1 MIKEIVATL
10 LAALA
15 ALSFV
20 LGITPNEAN
29 GTDNTAHI
37 QAGALPNT
45 SFSPQEDESSAPS
58 PDSSDAETSSP
69 PVSLNIPLPEYPSG
83 AKHIPLYINGR
94 QAPDGFA
101 AVFDGIVYAPI
112 ESFCTLLGVGNI
124 IAEEGEPYISSE
136 GRCIPCSTS
145 SVSVTVI
152 DAGGILCAPI
162 EALASASGQRADIAV
177 SGAVVVSGTPTF
189 PTAEEVYGE
198 EDLYWLSRI
207 ISAEARGE
215 CFEGQLAVGCVV
227 INRTEHKSFPDTIY
241 EVIYDNK
248 FGVQFSPAH
257 SGSVKKD
264 PTASAVRA
272 AKLCLEGFS
281 LSDSILFFFNS
292 SIAAGSWI
300 TSNRTFTV
308 TIGNHDFYS

>member
-1 MIKEIVATL
+1 MIKEVIATL
-10 LAALA
+10 LAALM

-20 LGITPNEAN
+20 LGISPSKEGTP
-29 GTDNTAHI
+29 T
-37 QAGALPNT
+37 T
-45 SFSPQEDESSAPS
+45 SVQPESAAPSDTSAPPEDESKPADTSAEATS
-58 PDSSDAETSSP
+58 PAP
-69 PVSLNIPLPEYPSG
+69 ALPLPKYPSG
-83 AKHIPLYINGR
+83 AENITLFINGR

-101 AVFDGIVYAPI
+101 AEIDGVAYAPI
-112 ESFCTLLGVGNI
+112 DGFCTLLSAGNI
-124 IAEEGEPYISSE
+124 SAEAGEPYISSE

-152 DAGGILCAPI
+152 DAGMLCAPVT
-162 EALASASGQRADIAV
+162 ALASASGQSVERTAK
-177 SGAVVVSGTPTF
+177 GELVVSGTPTF
-189 PTAEEVYGE
+189 PSADEVYGE

-264 PTASAVRA
+264 PTASSVRA

>member
-1 MIKEIVATL
+1 MIKEVISTL
-10 LAALA
+10 LAALM

-20 LGITPNEAN
+20 LGISPSDDPPSDSTVVTVATAAPD
-29 GTDNTAHI
+29 GTSA
-37 QAGALPNT
+37 P
-45 SFSPQEDESSAPS
+45 PEDESKPA
-58 PDSSDAETSSP
+58 DTTTETTVP
-69 PVSLNIPLPEYPSG
+69 EPALPLPKYPSG
-83 AKHIPLYINGR
+83 AKKITLYLNGR

-101 AVFDGIVYAPI
+101 AEIDGVAYAPI
-112 ESFCTLLGVGNI
+112 ESFCTLLAAGSI
-124 IAEEGEPYISSE
+124 SAEAGEPYICSE

-145 SVSVTVI
+145 DITVTVL
-152 DAGGILCAPI
+152 DAGGMLCAPVT
-162 EALASASGQRADIAV
+162 ALASASGQRVELAAT
-177 SGAVVVSGTPTF
+177 GELVVSGTPTF
-189 PTAEEVYGE
+189 PTADEVYGE

-264 PTASAVRA
+264 PTASSVRA

>member
-1 MIKEIVATL
+1 M
-10 LAALA
+10 

-20 LGITPNEAN
+20 LGISPSKEGPPPTSVQTESAAPSDTSAPPENESKPAD
-29 GTDNTAHI
+29 TSAEATSPAP
-37 QAGALPNT
+37 ALP
-45 SFSPQEDESSAPS
+45 
-58 PDSSDAETSSP
+58 
-69 PVSLNIPLPEYPSG
+69 LPKYPSG
-83 AKHIPLYINGR
+83 AENITLFINGR

-101 AVFDGIVYAPI
+101 AEVDGVVYAPI
-112 ESFCTLLGVGNI
+112 ESFCTLLSAGNI
-124 IAEEGEPYISSE
+124 SAEAGEPYISSE

-145 SVSVTVI
+145 SVSITVI
-152 DAGGILCAPI
+152 DAGMLCAPVT
-162 EALASASGQRADIAV
+162 ALASASGQSVERTAKGEI
-177 SGAVVVSGTPTF
+177 VVSGTPTF
-189 PTAEEVYGE
+189 PSADEVYGE

-264 PTASAVRA
+264 PTDSAVRA

>member
-1 MIKEIVATL
+1 M
-10 LAALA
+10 

-20 LGITPNEAN
+20 LGISPSKEGTPPAAQTETAAPD
-29 GTDNTAHI
+29 GTTAPPESESKP
-37 QAGALPNT
+37 ADTTRAPETAAPEPALP
-45 SFSPQEDESSAPS
+45 
-58 PDSSDAETSSP
+58 
-69 PVSLNIPLPEYPSG
+69 LPKYPSG
-83 AKHIPLYINGR
+83 AENITLFINGR

-101 AVFDGIVYAPI
+101 AEVDGVVYAPI
-112 ESFCTLLGVGNI
+112 ESFCTLISAGSI
-124 IAEEGEPYISSE
+124 SAEAGEPYISSE

-152 DAGGILCAPI
+152 DAGMLCAPVT
-162 EALASASGQRADIAV
+162 ALASASGQSVELSA
-177 SGAVVVSGTPTF
+177 SGEVVISGTPTF
-189 PTAEEVYGE
+189 PTADEVYGE

>member
-1 MIKEIVATL
+1 MIKEVIATL
-10 LAALA
+10 FAALM

-20 LGITPNEAN
+20 LGISPSKEGTPPAVQTESAAPSGTTAPPENESKPAD
-29 GTDNTAHI
+29 TTRAPETA
-37 QAGALPNT
+37 APAPALP
-45 SFSPQEDESSAPS
+45 
-58 PDSSDAETSSP
+58 
-69 PVSLNIPLPEYPSG
+69 LPKYPSG
-83 AKHIPLYINGR
+83 AENITLFINGR

-101 AVFDGIVYAPI
+101 AEVGGVVYAPI
-112 ESFCTLLGVGNI
+112 ESFCTLLSAGSI
-124 IAEEGEPYISSE
+124 SAEAGEPYISSE

-152 DAGGILCAPI
+152 DAGMLCAPVT
-162 EALASASGQRADIAV
+162 ALASASGQSVERTAKGELVI
-177 SGAVVVSGTPTF
+177 SGTPTF
-189 PTAEEVYGE
+189 PSADEVYGE

>member
-1 MIKEIVATL
+1 MIKEVIATL
-10 LAALA
+10 FAALM

-20 LGITPNEAN
+20 LGISPSAAPPATAQTETAAPDGTSAPPENESKPVDTTRAPE
-29 GTDNTAHI
+29 TA
-37 QAGALPNT
+37 ALAPALP
-45 SFSPQEDESSAPS
+45 
-58 PDSSDAETSSP
+58 
-69 PVSLNIPLPEYPSG
+69 LPKYPSG
-83 AKHIPLYINGR
+83 AENITLFINGR

-101 AVFDGIVYAPI
+101 AEVDGVAYAPI
-112 ESFCTLLGVGNI
+112 ESFCTLLSAGNI
-124 IAEEGEPYISSE
+124 SAEAGEPYISSE

-152 DAGGILCAPI
+152 DAGMLCAPI
-162 EALASASGQRADIAV
+162 TALASASGQSVERTAKGELVI
-177 SGAVVVSGTPTF
+177 SGTPTF
-189 PTAEEVYGE
+189 PTADEVYGE

>member
-1 MIKEIVATL
+1 MIKEVIATL
-10 LAALA
+10 LAALM

-20 LGITPNEAN
+20 LGISPSKEGTPHATVQTETTAPDGTTAPPENESKPAD
-29 GTDNTAHI
+29 TTRTPETA
-37 QAGALPNT
+37 
-45 SFSPQEDESSAPS
+45 APE
-58 PDSSDAETSSP
+58 P
-69 PVSLNIPLPEYPSG
+69 SLPLPKYPSG
-83 AKHIPLYINGR
+83 AENITLFINGR

-101 AVFDGIVYAPI
+101 AEVDGVVYAPI
-112 ESFCTLLGVGNI
+112 ESFCTLLSAGNI
-124 IAEEGEPYISSE
+124 SAEAGEPYISSE

-152 DAGGILCAPI
+152 DAGMLCAPVT
-162 EALASASGQRADIAV
+162 ALASASGQSVERTAKGEVI
-177 SGAVVVSGTPTF
+177 VSGTPTF
-189 PTAEEVYGE
+189 PSAGEVYGE